1 MHLHACVHLPTALRF
16 ALTSERSGQ
25 GASPLKPTTPA
36 KSLTVT
42 STAAAAELTD
52 EAPGACTPVCMLCYT
67 TSDVHQMHTIGCV
80 QTHAVCAHTHTQ
92 THMHTHVYT
101 HMHT

>member
-1 MHLHACVHLPTALRF
+1 MHLHACGHLPTALRF

-42 STAAAAELTD
+42 STPAAAELTD
-52 EAPGACTPVCMLCYT
+52 EAPGARTPVCMLCYT

-80 QTHAVCAHTHTQ
+80 QTRTAVHTHTQ